1 MVLEPAT
8 DGVPPAATPEALHAE
23 LARLRG
29 ENAALRAEL
38 ERARSGDATG
48 RRHQL
53 DLLTSFSHDMR
64 TSLNDITGFASILDD
79 EIPGNLNARQRGF
92 LGKIIGGA
100 DRLLRLVE
108 NLVADGSLHA
118 GEAGGPRLP
127 TDVQSLVG
135 EAVEPLRP
143 MADNK
148 MTRIQVHVEVPGR
161 PALDRRGVGLV
172 LSNLVSN
179 ALQQNGLGGMID
191 VGAHLD
197 GDAIRFEVRDYG
209 PGLTEDALAAL
220 SKAADEPVHGAR
232 EFGMA
237 LGRRVIEAHGGEL
250 GVENAAVGT
259 GTIVWFR
266 LPYLEAPPA
275 AEGAIAA

>member
-1 MVLEPAT
+1 MVLDPAT
-8 DGVPPAATPEALHAE
+8 GNAPGDDSPAALRDEV
-23 LARLRG
+23 ARLRA
-29 ENAALRAEL
+29 ENEALRAEL
-38 ERARSGDATG
+38 ARARAGDATG

-53 DLLTSFSHDMR
+53 DLLASFSHDMR

-108 NLVADGSLHA
+108 NLVADGSMHA
-118 GEAGGPRLP
+118 GEQVGPRLA
-127 TDVQSLVG
+127 TDVRTLVA

-143 MADNK
+143 MAGNK
-148 MTRIQVHVEVPGR
+148 MTRIQVHVDVPGR

-179 ALQQNGLGGMID
+179 ALQQNGLGGMIAVD
-191 VGAHLD
+191 ARVD

-209 PGLTEDALAAL
+209 PGLTADALAAF
-220 SKAADEPVHGAR
+220 AAAGDEPGQGPR
-232 EFGMA
+232 EFAMA
-237 LGRRVIEAHGGEL
+237 LGRRVVEAHGGQL
-250 GVENAAVGT
+250 GVENAAAGA

-266 LPYLEAPPA
+266 LPYLDAPTA
-275 AEGAIAA
+275 ADAA